1 MDDEPRPVGE
11 HGIDGRGHGGRRVDD
26 EQVAGCEMIGEIAE
40 RGVHRLVVAAR
51 DHQPH
56 LVAGQPTRL
65 GGCRR
70 HVSIVEL
77 EVEWKP

>member
-1 MDDEPRPVGE
+1 MDDEPCPVGE

-26 EQVAGCEMIGEIAE
+26 EQVAGREMIGEIAE
-40 RGVHRLVVAAR
+40 RGVHRLVVATR

-56 LVAGQPTRL
+56 LVTGEPTRL